1 MSYLLDTNVVSEP
14 QRPKPDANVLAWYGT
29 VDFDQLYVSA
39 LTIGEIKKG
48 IVKLS
53 GGRRKLNLQNW
64 LDELRKKISGRV
76 LPLTENTFIGWGNMI
91 ARFEQQGIV
100 RPPYDSLIEA
110 TALEHDLILVT
121 RNVRNFS
128 GSSVTILNP
137 WED

>member
-14 QRPKPDANVLAWYGT
+14 QRPRPNAKVLAWFGT
-29 VDFDQLYVSA
+29 VDFDQLYVSS

-48 IVKLS
+48 IVKLPT
-53 GGRRKLNLQNW
+53 GRRKLNLQNW
-64 LDELRKKISGRV
+64 LDELRKKFSGRV
-76 LPLTENTFIGWGNMI
+76 LPLTEKTFIDWGNMI
-91 ARFEQQGIV
+91 ARFEQQGVV

-121 RNVRNFS
+121 RNARNFS

-137 WED
+137 WEN